1 MKYLKKF
8 SENFTLYDEQVVDVF
23 PDTVSIYTS
32 DGSFT
37 LKRGDTTRET
47 DIIRVSYYQN
57 TAKDGDVTKD
67 GEPDFLVFDLHFVK
81 NESGIKTLVNITYGD
96 QMKSEFSIESPN
108 VIKIGHYNGMKSIAD
123 TDTHFGFEDTTIR
136 NLCKLFNGFNFGYN
150 LSPNDFK
157 FIDKYPDTFNY
168 VQSPKIQIK
177 DQLKVQNEIGSN
189 VILVVN
195 NSKPPADYFLKNIVN
210 YLNIREVPYEIAS
223 SEEEITE
230 INKNFK
236 IKGVVSTGSDY
247 RISTSEYES
256 KLSHFAYNNLSC
268 PILGLCYGMQSM
280 VINYGG
286 TIKDSGEFFHKHQKL
301 DNVQTNSKLFKDV
314 NFQNMEF
321 SFSFH
326 DVIDKLPPGFKAS
339 SYINGFISS
348 IEDENK
354 LRWGILFHP
363 EDKSHTYPL
372 LDNFIK
378 ICGLLKKTEQD
389 LIKQGKFE
397 HLKSFGKF

>member
-8 SENFTLYDEQVVDVF
+8 SENFTLYDEQVVDIF
-23 PDTVSIYTS
+23 PDTIKIYTS

-37 LKRGDTTRET
+37 LKRGDTTREI
-47 DIIRVSYYQN
+47 DIVRVSYYQN
-57 TAKDGDVTKD
+57 TSKDGDVVKD
-67 GEPDFLVFDLHFVK
+67 GEPDFVVFDLHFVK

-108 VIKIGHYNGMKSIAD
+108 IIKIGHYNGIKSIAD
-123 TDTHFGFEDTTIR
+123 SDTHFGFEDTTIR
-136 NLCKLFNGFNFGYN
+136 NLCKLFNGFDFGYN
-150 LSPNDFK
+150 LSPKDLK

-177 DQLKVQNEIGSN
+177 DQLKVQNEIGSDI
-189 VILVVN
+189 ILVVN
-195 NSKPPADYFLKNIVN
+195 NSKPPGDYFLKNIVN

-236 IKGVVSTGSDY
+236 IKGGISTGSDY
-247 RISTSEYES
+247 RISSSEYES
-256 KLSHFAYNNLSC
+256 KLSKFAYNNLSC
-268 PILGLCYGMQSM
+268 PILGVCYGMQSM

-286 TIKDSGEFFHKHQKL
+286 SIKDSGEFFHKHQKL
-301 DNVQTNSKLFKDV
+301 DNAQTNSKLFKDM
-314 NFQNMEF
+314 NFKNMEF

-326 DVIDKLPPGFKAS
+326 DVIDKLPDGFKAS
-339 SYINGFISS
+339 SHIDGTISS
-348 IEDENK
+348 IEDESK

-363 EDKSHTYPL
+363 EDKSNTYPI
-372 LDNFIK
+372 LDNFIRM
-378 ICGLLKKTEQD
+378 CGLLKKSEQD
-389 LIKQGKFE
+389 LLKQGKFE
-397 HLKSFGKF
+397 HLKSFLKF